1 MAPMVRD
8 RRVSVRVEKELYA
21 AIERLAENEHRTMS
35 QWVELRLKEM
45 VRAAEGATPAKKKR

>member
-1 MAPMVRD
+1 MVRD